1 MNPRVEKFLKLPAY
15 QRGLVLCLI
24 LLLVV
29 GGFVYSL
36 YLPKQAEYRQLLAE
50 GEKLQAKLDQDR
62 RIARDLPKF
71 QAEYQ
76 RMQEQLAEALTQ
88 LPNDKEIP
96 ALLTNIAG
104 LAKDQGLDVLRFKP
118 GSEIPKGFYAEVP
131 VELKLSGSFH
141 QVALFF
147 QSVGDLPRIVN
158 IGNLNMG
165 GAKSVDGQTTL
176 SVDCMATTF
185 RFIDSASAPASPG
198 AKGKK

>member
-24 LLLVV
+24 LLLIV

-36 YLPKQAEYRQLLAE
+36 YLPKQEEYRQLLAE

-71 QAEYQ
+71 EAEYQ

-118 GSEIPKGFYAEVP
+118 GNDIPKGFYAEVP

-158 IGNLNMG
+158 IGNLTMG
-165 GAKSVDGQTTL
+165 GAKSLDGQTTL

-185 RFIDSASAPASPG
+185 RFLDSASASATPA